1 MLGRYPQ
8 AVAPNAASAHN
19 IALTYSL
26 ENESDPM
33 QSNNK
38 VLDDLAKVANGAV
51 STLVGMKGE
60 AEALVRQQLERL
72 LTEMN
77 VAQRDEFEVVKAMAQ
92 KARMEQEKL
101 EKRVVKLETQL
112 KKAKAGVMVNCSSL
126 PKPKPIT
133 LVELES

>member
-1 MLGRYPQ
+1 
-8 AVAPNAASAHN
+8 
-19 IALTYSL
+19 
-26 ENESDPM
+26 M

-60 AEALVRQQLERL
+60 VEELVRQQLERL

-92 KARMEQEKL
+92 KARTEQGKL
-101 EKRVVKLETQL
+101 EKRV
-112 KKAKAGVMVNCSSL
+112 A
-126 PKPKPIT
+126 
-133 LVELES
+133 ELEAQLIKVKVKPRPAKK